1 MRERRDR
8 RRGITAVVMVVVLL
22 IIDVIIV
29 GMVLSGARHH
39 ELTVGRMDTIQ
50 AFYAAEAG
58 ANMAIRELQVGVDED
73 GDDALNPDPVPD
85 GIGTISFD
93 DPVVDDA
100 NDPTFGSAQVVVTA
114 VIAGSTTTLTS
125 EGRSGTARRT
135 IEAVVESP

>member
-29 GMVLSGARHH
+29 GMVRSGARHH
-39 ELTVGRMDTIQ
+39 ELTLGRMDTIQ

-58 ANMAIRELQVGVDED
+58 ANMAIRELQVDIDED
-73 GDDALNPDPVPD
+73 ADAAPTNPIPD
-85 GIGTISFD
+85 GVGTISFD
-93 DPVVDDA
+93 DPVDDA
-100 NDPTFGSAQVVVTA
+100 NDPSFGSAQVVVTA

-135 IEAVVESP
+135 IEAVLEE

>member
-58 ANMAIRELQVGVDED
+58 ANMAIRELQVDIDED
-73 GDDALNPDPVPD
+73 VDAAATNPIPD
-85 GIGTISFD
+85 GVGTISFD
-93 DPVVDDA
+93 DPVDDA
-100 NDPTFGSAQVVVTA
+100 NDPSFGSAQVVVTA

>member
-1 MRERRDR
+1 MMRERCDR

-22 IIDVIIV
+22 IIDVIVI

-58 ANMAIRELQVGVDED
+58 ANMAIRELQVDIDED
-73 GDDALNPDPVPD
+73 GDTDPSNPVPD

-93 DPVVDDA
+93 DPDDDA
-100 NDPTFGSAQVVVTA
+100 NDPSFGSAQVVVTA

-135 IEAVVESP
+135 IEAVLEE

>member
-1 MRERRDR
+1 MRQRTDR
-8 RRGITAVVMVVVLL
+8 HRGIAAIVMVMVLL

-39 ELTVGRMDTIQ
+39 ELTIGRMDTIQ

-58 ANMAIRELQVGVDED
+58 ANMAIRELQVDDDED
-73 GDDALNPDPVPD
+73 GDADPSNPIPD
-85 GIGTISFD
+85 GVGTISFD
-93 DPVVDDA
+93 DPVDDA
-100 NDPTFGSAQVVVTA
+100 NDPSFGSAQVVVTA

-135 IEAVVESP
+135 IEAVLEQ

>member
-1 MRERRDR
+1 MRQRSDR
-8 RRGITAVVMVVVLL
+8 HRGIAAIVMVMVLL
-22 IIDVIIV
+22 IIDVIII
-29 GMVLSGARHH
+29 GMVLTGARHH

-58 ANMAIRELQVGVDED
+58 ANMAIRELQVSADED
-73 GDDALNPDPVPD
+73 ADADPSNPIPD

-93 DPVVDDA
+93 DPVDDA
-100 NDPTFGSAQVVVTA
+100 NDPSFGSAQVAVTG

-135 IEAVVESP
+135 IEAVLEE